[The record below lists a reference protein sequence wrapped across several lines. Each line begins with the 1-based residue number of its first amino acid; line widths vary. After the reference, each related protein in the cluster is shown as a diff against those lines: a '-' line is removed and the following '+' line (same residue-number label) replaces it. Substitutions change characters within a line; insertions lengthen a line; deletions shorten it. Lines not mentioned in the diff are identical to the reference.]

1 MWIGPTA
8 ACQQQKAFHS
18 EMYNRKGAFP
28 AMSHTNAFAV
38 CTLRPA
44 NVLSSIL
51 IQILKMLAP
60 STLTLEMIITE
71 SETLK

>member
-8 ACQQQKAFHS
+8 AHQQQKAFHS
-18 EMYNRKGAFP
+18 EMYNTKGAFS
-28 AMSHTNAFAV
+28 AMLRTNAVAV

-51 IQILKMLAP
+51 IKILKMLAP

-71 SETLK
+71 SEILK